1 MRMATLRE
9 LPQAARDADGNAFD
23 EDTELRR
30 RLAAPA
36 VFPQHTFEA
45 PKLGALSGEV
55 GYEHGAEAETLP
67 PKYCVTM
74 AFCYR
79 VRRCMYRTR
88 TI

>member
-36 VFPQHTFEA
+36 VVPQHTFEA

-67 PKYCVTM
+67 HPYLEST
-74 AFCYR
+74 A
-79 VRRCMYRTR
+79 
-88 TI
+88 